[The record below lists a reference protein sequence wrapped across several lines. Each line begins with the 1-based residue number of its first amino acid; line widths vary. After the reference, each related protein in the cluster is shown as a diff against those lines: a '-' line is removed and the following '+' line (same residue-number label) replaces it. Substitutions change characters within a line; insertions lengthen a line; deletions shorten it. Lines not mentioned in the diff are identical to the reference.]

1 MSTVGGYPAR
11 VRDLFHAPPAAGPLP
26 AGSGERRVGEAG
38 DAAAGAWIRFEARV
52 ADGRIAA
59 ARFRAWGCPY
69 VIAAAALVAGR
80 LEGAALADAGEFDL
94 QALAVELDLPPDRL
108 GRLLVVADAARG
120 LAASPAA
127 TGG

>member
-1 MSTVGGYPAR
+1 VSMLRAYPAR
-11 VRDLFHAPPAAGPLP
+11 VRELFQAPPAAGPLP
-26 AGSGERRVGEAG
+26 PGSGERRVGEAG

-52 ADGRIAA
+52 ADGRIAT

-69 VIAAAALVAGR
+69 AIAAAALVAGR
-80 LEGAALADAGEFDL
+80 LEGVAPAAAGEFDV
-94 QALAVELDLPPDRL
+94 QALAAELDLPPERL

-127 TGG
+127 AGG